1 MFFRIKEIRL
11 ELELTQY
18 GISKILGITRS
29 SYSLWE
35 LEKNIIPLNKLNEFS
50 NTFKFS
56 LDYITKLSNNNLYI
70 PHNKINKKEIG
81 KKIRLA
87 RKQNKLTQEKLAK
100 ILNTTHS
107 AISAYENGITLIP
120 TLFLLE
126 ICKITNKSMD
136 WFANETKEKTKVTS

>member
-11 ELELTQY
+11 ELELTQC